1 MRMLQEH
8 YKIRSIVN
16 IEFSDS
22 LFCLYFGLTT
32 IITYGHWKVDT
43 VY

>member
-1 MRMLQEH
+1 MLQEH
-8 YKIRSIVN
+8 YKIRFIVN
-16 IEFSDS
+16 IECSDS
-22 LFCLYFGLTT
+22 LFCLYFGLTA